1 MSGKAAHQAAISA
14 PWARFVSNGGVPPP
28 PDEPRRSAPVPQ
40 GRTRRLLH
48 LGRAVGELAAGAA
61 AEGVARLARGESLAL
76 SQLMLTP
83 GNARRLAARLSALRG
98 AAMKAGQLMSMDGKG
113 VLPPHF
119 AELLG
124 GLRDSAHRMPATQ
137 LVEVLEH
144 EYGRGWDKRF
154 LRLSFEPIAAAS
166 IGQVHRAVTHE
177 GRALALKIQYPGVR
191 QSIDSDVANLG
202 LLARTPGLVPPAIDV
217 APLLARVRTQ
227 LHRETDYATEAQAQ
241 RAYRE
246 RLGEDPV
253 FWVPAVVP
261 EHCTARILATEWA
274 PGLPVDRLG
283 DAPRPGQPGL
293 AQAQRDHIAH
303 ALAQLTVREFFE
315 MGLVQTDP
323 NFANYLYDASTGRIA
338 LLDFGATEAVD
349 PLRREQLREIGRGL
363 RDGDRARVTAAAL
376 AVGFIAAQDP
386 PAQAQAIID
395 LMHLAGEPLRHRGPY
410 DFGASDLFNRSY
422 ASGRD
427 QYLGEGFART
437 PPPDLLFLQRKFAGS
452 FMLCA
457 RLQARVDVQALF
469 APHL

>member
-1 MSGKAAHQAAISA
+1 M
-14 PWARFVSNGGVPPP
+14 
-28 PDEPRRSAPVPQ
+28 PQ

-61 AEGVARLARGESLAL
+61 AEGVSRMARGESLAL

-83 GNARRLAARLSALRG
+83 GNARRLAARLSAMRG

-124 GLRDSAHRMPATQ
+124 GLRDSAHHMPATQ
-137 LVEVLEH
+137 LVEVLTR
-144 EYGRGWDKRF
+144 EYGSGWDKRF
-154 LRLSFEPIAAAS
+154 KRLSFEPIAAAS
-166 IGQVHRAVTHE
+166 IGQVHRAQTHE
-177 GRALALKIQYPGVR
+177 GRVLALKIQYPGVR

-202 LLARTPGLVPPAIDV
+202 LLARTPGLVPAAIDV
-217 APLLARVRTQ
+217 APLLARVREQ
-227 LHRETDYATEAQAQ
+227 LHRETDYRAEAQAVTEY
-241 RAYRE
+241 RA

-253 FWVPAVVP
+253 LWVPAVVA
-261 EHCTARILATEWA
+261 EHCTEHILATEFA
-274 PGLPVDRLG
+274 PGFSVDRLG
-283 DAPRPGQPGL
+283 DAALPGQPEL
-293 AQAQRDHIAH
+293 AQDQRDRIAH
-303 ALAQLTVREFFE
+303 ALASLTVREFFE

-323 NFANYLYDASTGRIA
+323 NFANYLYDADSGRIA
-338 LLDFGATEAVD
+338 LLDFGATEAVV

-363 RDGDRARVTAAAL
+363 RDDDRARVRAAAL
-376 AVGFIAAQDP
+376 AIGFIAEQDP
-386 PAQAQAIID
+386 PAQSQAILD
-395 LMHLAGEPLRHRGPY
+395 LMHMAGEPLRHRGPY
-410 DFGASDLFNRSY
+410 DFGASDLFSRTY

-457 RLQARVDVQALF
+457 RLRACVDVQALF